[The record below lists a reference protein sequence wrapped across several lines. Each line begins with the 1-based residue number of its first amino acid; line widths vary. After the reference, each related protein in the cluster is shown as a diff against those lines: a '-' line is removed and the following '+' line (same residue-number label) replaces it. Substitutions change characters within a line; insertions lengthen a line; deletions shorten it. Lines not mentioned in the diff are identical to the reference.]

1 MRDAILFTNGPMTT
15 LNHVL
20 SPCDMTSLSKNKEV
34 DHSKTTCFHVKI
46 LLVLP
51 TSAMKNITNSEQSTD
66 VNVVD

>member
-34 DHSKTTCFHVKI
+34 DH
-46 LLVLP
+46 LRQLVF
-51 TSAMKNITNSEQSTD
+51 M
-66 VNVVD
+66 